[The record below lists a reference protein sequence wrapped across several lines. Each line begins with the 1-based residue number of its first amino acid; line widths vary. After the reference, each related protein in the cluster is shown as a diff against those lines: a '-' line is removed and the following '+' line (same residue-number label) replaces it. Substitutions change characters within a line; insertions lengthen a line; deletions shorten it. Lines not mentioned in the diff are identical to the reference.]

1 MIDVVMPTCN
11 SNKPY
16 FSIVLKSIKEYLP
29 LNKIIVVD
37 CFSID
42 GTIETIS
49 RIFRDRALILKTH
62 ANLAYARYLGM
73 KFVETDIFAMID
85 SDTMILPYWYERLH
99 YLLNN
104 YENIGAVEGKI
115 ISADKLLEFNLLLN
129 TNASNIIFYKKN
141 INELNPYFILKKGL
155 WWYVRGETTNVL
167 MRYDVIKDWKPPKY
181 LGAFEDFHLTQHVLR
196 KGYRWVRYDGDIVAI
211 HFESMKNLI
220 DIFLAKPIK
229 KGLWHGSNIY
239 ILHRNKEIS
248 YSLILL
254 DNIRGIINSI
264 LKIFT
269 KRERINYISS
279 LLFTMAMILGIL
291 TKDRYAQEYRHR

>member
-1 MIDVVMPTCN
+1 MPTCN

-42 GTIETIS
+42 GTIETVS
-49 RIFRDRALILKTH
+49 KIFRDRVLILKTH

-129 TNASNIIFYKKN
+129 TNVSNIIFYKKN
-141 INELNPYFILKKGL
+141 INELNSYFILKKGL

-220 DIFLAKPIK
+220 DIFLVKPIK

-291 TKDRYAQEYRHR
+291 TKDRYVQEYRHR

>member
-1 MIDVVMPTCN
+1 MPTCN

-42 GTIETIS
+42 GTIETVS
-49 RIFRDRALILKTH
+49 KIFRDRVLILKTH

-129 TNASNIIFYKKN
+129 TNVSNIIFYKKN